1 MTKKMVSTIAVF
13 LFVLTG
19 FMQGL
24 AQTDKNALHT
34 FTKKDGTKIEA
45 KIDKYS
51 TSTGMVRVR
60 TDAGEEVE
68 LPFDEISPENQK
80 ILTEWKL
87 DQIVQSSNF
96 DVSYKRVRGD
106 TDESFK
112 RGTDI
117 KIEAEPVQH
126 ELTLK
131 NKERIPITGLTI
143 LYAVAYERSSVLG
156 RSVRSSDNDGL
167 GFYFEELPVQDIPAK
182 ETVVITTPTFTLKT
196 YTDVSER
203 DADLGTEAGGKEKE
217 DYKGVVFR
225 FLRNGVMLREEA
237 QPTSLAKRDFTII
250 PENASP
256 KPVEE

>member
-24 AQTDKNALHT
+24 AQTDKRALHT
-34 FTKKDGTKIEA
+34 FTKKDGTKVEGRIQ
-45 KIDKYS
+45 KYS
-51 TSTGMVRVR
+51 TSTGMVRVK
-60 TDAGEEVE
+60 TDAGEEFE

-80 ILTEWKL
+80 ILTEWKM

-96 DVSYKRVRGD
+96 KISYKRLRGD

-117 KIEAEPVQH
+117 KVKAEPIQH
-126 ELTLK
+126 ELTLE

-156 RSVRSSDNDGL
+156 KSVRSSDDDGL

-182 ETVVITTPTFTLKT
+182 ETVVIETPTFTLES
-196 YTDVSER
+196 YEDVSDR
-203 DADLGTEAGGKEKE
+203 DGGRGSEGGGKEKA

-225 FLRNGVMLREEA
+225 FLRNGEIIHEEA
-237 QPTSLAKRDFTII
+237 QPTSLAKRDFSIR
-250 PENASP
+250 PDNAPP
-256 KPVEE
+256 KPAE